1 MEKNWTIIQ
10 LLNET
15 QKYFE
20 KKGIESAR
28 LDAEILL
35 AFALNKDR
43 IKLYID
49 FQSPVNA
56 NELSIF
62 REIVKRRAKREPVA
76 YITGCKEFW
85 SVNLKVTPDVLIPRP
100 ETELIVEHTLK
111 IINENYMEDQ
121 KIFAADI
128 GTGSGAISIALAKE
142 CRNALIFSVDISIKA
157 LIVAK
162 KNIVSNGIEGK
173 NLPVCADGFSAFKEI
188 EIFDIIIS
196 NPPYVVKD
204 EIKGLQPEISE
215 YEPYLALD
223 GGDDGLD
230 FYRDNILCFC
240 SFLKP
245 GGFVLLEIGYDQAAI
260 VSGFFIDSNV
270 FRKVSVIK
278 DYSGKD
284 RVIIVRKKE
293 D

>member
-157 LIVAK
+157 LNVAK
-162 KNIVSNGIEGK
+162 ENIVSNGIEGK
-173 NLPVCADGFSAFKEI
+173 DLPVCADGFSAFKEI
-188 EIFDIIIS
+188 EIFDIILS

-204 EIKGLQPEISE
+204 DIKGLQPEISE
-215 YEPYLALD
+215 YEPYIALD
-223 GGDDGLD
+223 GGDDGLN
-230 FYRDNILCFC
+230 FYRDNMLCFC

-245 GGFVLLEIGYDQAAI
+245 GGFVLLEIGYDQGAL
-260 VSGFFIDSNV
+260 VSGFFIDSNE
-270 FRKVSVIK
+270 FGQVSLIK

-284 RVIIVRKKE
+284 RVIIARRKE